1 MNAETVK
8 YFSMEEW
15 ESERYKVSIKAF
27 QVTQVPMRVDQVE
40 EWKTNASLAFLNFA
54 QTIVLNC
61 ALLALTLFCAYL
73 VKRFNLCSTSR
84 LSGG

>member
-8 YFSMEEW
+8 YFSMEKW
-15 ESERYKVSIKAF
+15 EAERYKDSIKAF
-27 QVTQVPMRVDQVE
+27 QVIQSPMMEAQVE

-61 ALLALTLFCAYL
+61 ALLGLTLFCAYL
-73 VKRFNLCSTSR
+73 VTSFD
-84 LSGG
+84 L